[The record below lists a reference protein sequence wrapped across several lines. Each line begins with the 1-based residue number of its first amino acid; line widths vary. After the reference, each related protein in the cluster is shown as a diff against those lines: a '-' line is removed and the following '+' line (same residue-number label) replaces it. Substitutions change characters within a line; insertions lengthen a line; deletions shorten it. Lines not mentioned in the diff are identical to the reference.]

1 MKIKYFEDID
11 TALLEFSEHP
21 VFETK
26 EINENIYLDLD
37 KDGNLIG
44 MTIEHA
50 MSQANINEVSSQQIN
65 RQVA

>member
-1 MKIKYFEDID
+1 MKIKYFENTD

-50 MSQANINEVSSQQIN
+50 LSQANINEVSFQQIS

>member
-1 MKIKYFEDID
+1 MKIKYFEDTD

-37 KDGNLIG
+37 ENGNLIG

-50 MSQANINEVSSQQIN
+50 MSQANISEVSLQQIN

>member
-1 MKIKYFEDID
+1 MKIKYFEDTD

-26 EINENIYLDLD
+26 EINQNIFLDLD
-37 KDGNLIG
+37 EAGNLIG

-50 MSQANINEVSSQQIN
+50 MLQANINEVSFQQIS

>member
-1 MKIKYFEDID
+1 MKIKYFEDTD
-11 TALLEFSEHP
+11 TTLLEFSERP
-21 VFETK
+21 IFETK

-37 KDGNLIG
+37 KDGNVIG

-50 MSQANINEVSSQQIN
+50 MSQANIDEVSFQQIN

>member
-1 MKIKYFEDID
+1 MKIKYFEDTD

-37 KDGNLIG
+37 EDGNLIG

-50 MSQANINEVSSQQIN
+50 LSQANINEVSFQQIIC
-65 RQVA
+65 QVA

>member
-1 MKIKYFEDID
+1 MKIKYFKDTD
-11 TALLEFSEHP
+11 TALLEFSERP

-37 KDGNLIG
+37 EDGNLIG

-50 MSQANINEVSSQQIN
+50 LSQANINEVSFQQIN

>member
-1 MKIKYFEDID
+1 MKIKFWKD
-11 TALLEFSEHP
+11 TDTVLLEFSERP

-37 KDGNLIG
+37 EDGNLIG

-50 MSQANINEVSSQQIN
+50 LSQANINEVSFQQIN